1 MTTVALV
8 IDLQVGVVRGCFDA
22 DGVVARSAALV
33 ERARSTG
40 TPVVWVQHH
49 APDLERGTPGWGL
62 ADGLTPRPDEPLV
75 HKAYRDAFAETG
87 LREVLDSLGAT
98 RLVVVGAQSDFCVRT
113 TTQRAASLGY
123 DVTLVSDGH
132 TTTDTEW
139 DGVKITGEQIVAH
152 TNMYFSGLRYP
163 EGTFTVARHDDV
175 ALGQAHHPTELTE
188 PAPIPQPN
196 PGPD

>member
-33 ERARSTG
+33 ERARRTG

-62 ADGLTPRPDEPLV
+62 ADGLTPRTNEPLV
-75 HKAYRDAFAETG
+75 HKAYRDAFAETS

-98 RLVVVGAQSDFCVRT
+98 RLVIVGAQSDFCVRT

-163 EGTFTVARHDDV
+163 QGSFTVARHDDV
-175 ALGQAHHPTELTE
+175 ALFVGAD
-188 PAPIPQPN
+188 
-196 PGPD
+196 G

>member
-1 MTTVALV
+1 MSSVVLV

-40 TPVVWVQHH
+40 VPVVWVQHH
-49 APDLERGTPGWGL
+49 EPGLERDTPGWAL
-62 ADGLTPRPDEPLV
+62 AEGLTPRRDEALV
-75 HKAYRDAFAETG
+75 HKAYRDSFADTG
-87 LREVLDSLGAT
+87 LREVLDSLGAA

-113 TTQRAASLGY
+113 TTQRAAALGY

-132 TTTDTEW
+132 TTRDTEW

-163 EGTFTVARHDDV
+163 RGTFDVARHDEV
-175 ALGQAHHPTELTE
+175 VLESGAPHHPGFE
-188 PAPIPQPN
+188 P
-196 PGPD
+196 D